1 MPRSP
6 ISSSGSDD
14 WRSNSS
20 EENSMS
26 VGRERLWRMRD
37 GSENWGINFSDSIF
51 AFQDQGGE
59 WNQAKGLVWP
69 LLDLQGVTLK
79 APERID
85 DSPNFSWWLALLDLL
100 VFGAG
105 WTNVAED
112 LTKWRRGGYQTNG
125 SPVLEFVKNNWGES
139 VCALEYH
146 LYRHKHSLATI
157 TEYAR
162 RARGKEVSSR
172 LPESILEDYD
182 RSNVHNTLRFRD
194 SSEGNWGLVSALCL
208 GENQPGEN
216 FCESDCGHLA
226 AHFALIW
233 EDKSI
238 HELGPNDIMEVSKN
252 FSIIT
257 LESYEGW
264 YSKIHEARKD
274 FENDLDSLIQINTI
288 SVHVEGLGY
297 LGTFVYN
304 KALGGF
310 RREGEIGLE
319 LAASTTHPPT
329 TSIRFGF
336 ELTEDMG
343 KSLALALE
351 YCDSYEDDSVEKLEI
366 NVRNEVGLAHTLNY
380 VVSNEGIDDPDFKS
394 YFSRSGDKWL
404 TAFVSTESHQFV
416 TCLAEMAKT
425 GQLDTSLA
433 IEEAVIDGSSLLYS
447 KPWAA
452 PFILKLWDDKSPFHS
467 FYAAISEYE
476 RDQMVSIHHLDPE
489 DGRALL
495 AEVEKLTKPRV
506 RAEEQQELQVA
517 ISLAAGRDVTAD
529 EVLEFFS
536 EY

>member
-1 MPRSP
+1 
-6 ISSSGSDD
+6 
-14 WRSNSS
+14 
-20 EENSMS
+20 
-26 VGRERLWRMRD
+26 MRD
-37 GSENWGINFSDSIF
+37 RSEQGWGVNLPDSIF
-51 AFQDQGGE
+51 AFQDQGGQ

-146 LYRHKHSLATI
+146 LYRHKYSLATI
-157 TEYAR
+157 TEYALR
-162 RARGKEVSSR
+162 SRGQEVRSP

-194 SSEGNWGLVSALCL
+194 SSEGNWGLVSGLCL
-208 GENQPGEN
+208 GEDRPGED

-226 AHFALIW
+226 SHFALVW
-233 EDKSI
+233 HDKSI
-238 HELGPNDIMEVSKN
+238 KELGPNDIMEVSKH
-252 FSIIT
+252 FAIIT

-264 YSKIHEARKD
+264 YSKIHEAKTS
-274 FENDLDSLIQINTI
+274 FERDLDSNYQINNI
-288 SVHVEGLGY
+288 SVNVERLGH
-297 LGTFVYN
+297 LGRFVFN

-310 RREGEIGLE
+310 MREGEIGLA
-319 LAASTTHPPT
+319 LVAASNEPPRN
-329 TSIRFGF
+329 SIRFGF

-343 KSLALALE
+343 ASLALALE
-351 YCDSYEDDSVEKLEI
+351 DFDSWEDKPVELLEI
-366 NVRNEVGLAHTLNY
+366 NVRSEVGLAHTLNY
-380 VVSNEGIDDPDFKS
+380 VVSNEGIADPDFNS

-404 TAFVSTESHQFV
+404 TSFVSTESHQFAN
-416 TCLAEMAKT
+416 CLAEMAKT

-433 IEEAVIDGSSLLYS
+433 IEEAMIDGSSLLFP

-452 PFILKLWDDKSPFHS
+452 PFIIKLWDAKSPFYA
-467 FYAAISEYE
+467 FYAAISEYDS
-476 RDQMVSIHHLDPE
+476 DQMVSIHDLDP
-489 DGRALL
+489 DNGRLL
-495 AEVEKLTKPRV
+495 LTKVENLTNR
-506 RAEEQQELQVA
+506 RIRSDEQQELQVA
-517 ISLAAGRDVTAD
+517 INLAAGREVSAYD
-529 EVLEFFS
+529 VLEFFS

>member
-1 MPRSP
+1 
-6 ISSSGSDD
+6 
-14 WRSNSS
+14 
-20 EENSMS
+20 
-26 VGRERLWRMRD
+26 MRD
-37 GSENWGINFSDSIF
+37 RSEQGWGVNFPDSIF
-51 AFQDQGGE
+51 AFQDQGGQ

-146 LYRHKHSLATI
+146 LYRHKYSLATI
-157 TEYAR
+157 TEYALR
-162 RARGKEVSSR
+162 SRGQEVRSP
-172 LPESILEDYD
+172 LPDSILEDYD

-194 SSEGNWGLVSALCL
+194 SSEGNWGLVSGLCL
-208 GENQPGEN
+208 GEDRPGED
-216 FCESDCGHLA
+216 FCESDCGHLSS
-226 AHFALIW
+226 HFALVW
-233 EDKSI
+233 EDKSV
-238 HELGPNDIMEVSKN
+238 HELGPTDIFQFTDPVV
-252 FSIIT
+252 IVT

-310 RREGEIGLE
+310 MREGEIGLG
-319 LAASTTHPPT
+319 LAASTKFPPT
-329 TSIRFGF
+329 NSISFGF
-336 ELTEDMG
+336 ELTEDMR

-351 YCDSYEDDSVEKLEI
+351 YFDSWEDEPVEKLEI
-366 NVRNEVGLAHTLNY
+366 NVRSEVGLAHTLNY
-380 VVSNEGIDDPDFKS
+380 VVSNEMIDDPDFNS
-394 YFSRSGDKWL
+394 YFSRSGGKWL

-416 TCLAEMAKT
+416 GCLAEMAKT

-433 IEEAVIDGSSLLYS
+433 IEEAMIDGSSLLFP

-452 PFILKLWDDKSPFHS
+452 PFIIKLWDAKSPFYS

-476 RDQMVSIHHLDPE
+476 ADQMVSIHDLDP
-489 DGRALL
+489 DNGRLL
-495 AEVEKLTKPRV
+495 LTEVEKLTKPRV

-517 ISLAAGRDVTAD
+517 IDLAAGREVSARD
-529 EVLEFFS
+529 VLEFFS